1 MKTRAGISLVQ
12 IAIVGLSLFPNL
24 SIAQQQAS
32 DNRSFFSTI
41 VSNNAIFAVGGEET
55 PDFSVLDY
63 TGGIHLNSLRWA
75 SINNTG
81 TLSSYKY
88 GVAFKGTNN
97 DFLLRA
103 GENSSDFM
111 ENMVSCAFGSD
122 LSVKCVTAF
131 AQIPRPPVTALMT
144 ASIHPKT
151 GVAYFYGGLPVIN
164 REYIKSNASS
174 EFIELDTTQS
184 PMPWKHPSPAYPNQH
199 RPGRAGHSSNIINNQ
214 IFIMGGFTCYGAN
227 VSNADFNSVLVYDLD
242 SNTAATVATY
252 GDIPPVR
259 FGYSAVPGPDGRS
272 IVMFGGYISKN
283 GADFTVASPDVYVL
297 DTCTLSWSKKS
308 VGGTSPP
315 GLFAHGAASINNY
328 MVVMMG
334 KTSQNSYNRLVY
346 ILDMNNWKWVA
357 DVDAGSLI
365 PTNSPSAQCQFTIPN
380 VNEVTFKP
388 LDYDFSVIQ
397 NPLAPISDTAKKEGF
412 GIGFTFFAL
421 ILIGIIGYYYYKRR
435 TRRRSN
441 PMNPR
446 WMRTMTSSERSHSRD
461 YPLFVYNKE
470 LDRDNPN
477 NPHRPTPTA
486 AAAFSPHEVKT
497 YTASDHEQWEQQLNA
512 ETHNDKN
519 SISQDIWERM
529 RGLSSNGEEAKSP
542 QNRKILDV

>member
-1 MKTRAGISLVQ
+1 
-12 IAIVGLSLFPNL
+12 
-24 SIAQQQAS
+24 
-32 DNRSFFSTI
+32 
-41 VSNNAIFAVGGEET
+41 
-55 PDFSVLDY
+55 
-63 TGGIHLNSLRWA
+63 
-75 SINNTG
+75 
-81 TLSSYKY
+81 
-88 GVAFKGTNN
+88 
-97 DFLLRA
+97 
-103 GENSSDFM
+103 
-111 ENMVSCAFGSD
+111 
-122 LSVKCVTAF
+122 
-131 AQIPRPPVTALMT
+131 
-144 ASIHPKT
+144 
-151 GVAYFYGGLPVIN
+151 
-164 REYIKSNASS
+164 
-174 EFIELDTTQS
+174 
-184 PMPWKHPSPAYPNQH
+184 
-199 RPGRAGHSSNIINNQ
+199 
-214 IFIMGGFTCYGAN
+214 
-227 VSNADFNSVLVYDLD
+227 
-242 SNTAATVATY
+242 
-252 GDIPPVR
+252 
-259 FGYSAVPGPDGRS
+259 
-272 IVMFGGYISKN
+272 MFGGYVSKDKTD
-283 GADFTVASPDVYVL
+283 GTVVNPDVYVL
-297 DTCTLSWSKKS
+297 DTCTLAWSKKS

-328 MVVMMG
+328 MVVIMG
-334 KTSQNSYNRLVY
+334 KTSQNNYNRLVY
-346 ILDMNNWKWVA
+346 ILDMNNWKWVT
-357 DVDAGSLI
+357 DVDASSLI
-365 PTNSPSAQCQFTIPN
+365 PTISPSAQCQFTIPN

-388 LDYDFSVIQ
+388 LDYDNSVIQ

-529 RGLSSNGEEAKSP
+529 RGLSSNGEEVKSP

>member
-1 MKTRAGISLVQ
+1 M
-12 IAIVGLSLFPNL
+12 
-24 SIAQQQAS
+24 
-32 DNRSFFSTI
+32 
-41 VSNNAIFAVGGEET
+41 
-55 PDFSVLDY
+55 
-63 TGGIHLNSLRWA
+63 
-75 SINNTG
+75 
-81 TLSSYKY
+81 
-88 GVAFKGTNN
+88 
-97 DFLLRA
+97 
-103 GENSSDFM
+103 
-111 ENMVSCAFGSD
+111 
-122 LSVKCVTAF
+122 
-131 AQIPRPPVTALMT
+131 
-144 ASIHPKT
+144 
-151 GVAYFYGGLPVIN
+151 
-164 REYIKSNASS
+164 
-174 EFIELDTTQS
+174 
-184 PMPWKHPSPAYPNQH
+184 
-199 RPGRAGHSSNIINNQ
+199 
-214 IFIMGGFTCYGAN
+214 
-227 VSNADFNSVLVYDLD
+227 
-242 SNTAATVATY
+242 
-252 GDIPPVR
+252 
-259 FGYSAVPGPDGRS
+259 PGPDGRS
-272 IVMFGGYISKN
+272 IVMFGGYIPKSK
-283 GADFTVASPDVYVL
+283 ADFTVASPDVYVL
-297 DTCTLSWSKKS
+297 DTCTLAWSKKS

-334 KTSQNSYNRLVY
+334 KTSQNSYNPSVY
-346 ILDMNNWKWVA
+346 ILDMNNWKWVT

-446 WMRTMTSSERSHSRD
+446 WMRAMTSSERSHSRD

>member
-1 MKTRAGISLVQ
+1 
-12 IAIVGLSLFPNL
+12 
-24 SIAQQQAS
+24 
-32 DNRSFFSTI
+32 
-41 VSNNAIFAVGGEET
+41 
-55 PDFSVLDY
+55 
-63 TGGIHLNSLRWA
+63 
-75 SINNTG
+75 
-81 TLSSYKY
+81 
-88 GVAFKGTNN
+88 
-97 DFLLRA
+97 
-103 GENSSDFM
+103 
-111 ENMVSCAFGSD
+111 
-122 LSVKCVTAF
+122 
-131 AQIPRPPVTALMT
+131 MT
-144 ASIHPKT
+144 VSIHPKT
-151 GVAYFYGGLPVIN
+151 GTAYFYGGLPVTN
-164 REYIKSNASS
+164 HVYNSSNASS

-184 PMPWKHPSPAYPNQH
+184 IMPWKHSNPAYPNQH

-214 IFIMGGFTCYGAN
+214 IFIMGGITYGAN
-227 VSNADFNSVLVYDLD
+227 ISKALPEGTWADFNSVLVYDLD
-242 SNTAATVATY
+242 SNIAATVATY

-272 IVMFGGYISKN
+272 IVMFGGYIPKSE
-283 GADFTVASPDVYVL
+283 ADFTVASPDVYVL
-297 DTCTLSWSKKS
+297 DTCTLAWSKKS

-334 KTSQNSYNRLVY
+334 KTSQNSYNPSVY
-346 ILDMNNWKWVA
+346 ILDMNNWKWVT

-388 LDYDFSVIQ
+388 LDYDFSVIE

-435 TRRRSN
+435 TRKRSN

>member
-12 IAIVGLSLFPNL
+12 IAIVGLSLLPNL

-32 DNRSFFSTI
+32 DSRSFFSTI
-41 VSNNAIFAVGGEET
+41 VFNNAIFGVGGEET
-55 PDFSVLDY
+55 PDFSVLNY
-63 TGGIHLNSLRWA
+63 TDGIHLNSLRWHYL
-75 SINNTG
+75 NQTG
-81 TLSSYKY
+81 TSTYKY

-103 GENSSDFM
+103 GANSNDFM
-111 ENMVSCAFGSD
+111 ENMVSCAFESD
-122 LSVKCVTAF
+122 LNVKCV
-131 AQIPRPPVTALMT
+131 P
-144 ASIHPKT
+144 
-151 GVAYFYGGLPVIN
+151 
-164 REYIKSNASS
+164 
-174 EFIELDTTQS
+174 ELDTTQS
-184 PMPWKHPSPAYPNQH
+184 PMPWKHSNPAYPNQH

-214 IFIMGGFTCYGAN
+214 IFIMGGITYGAN
-227 VSNADFNSVLVYDLD
+227 VSKALPEGTWADFNSVLVYDLD

-272 IVMFGGYISKN
+272 IVMFGGYVPNSE
-283 GADFTVASPDVYVL
+283 ADVTVASPDVYVL
-297 DTCTLSWSKKS
+297 DTCTLAWSKKS

-334 KTSQNSYNRLVY
+334 KTSQNSYNPSVY
-346 ILDMNNWKWVA
+346 ILDMNNWKWVT
-357 DVDAGSLI
+357 DVDASSLI

-421 ILIGIIGYYYYKRR
+421 IIIGIIGYYYYKRR

-529 RGLSSNGEEAKSP
+529 RGLSSNGEEVKSP
-542 QNRKILDV
+542 QNRKIMDV